1 MSTPCR
7 AKQRSSSGIPVSCT
21 IKSRSSLESD
31 SDNCE
36 RSQWDTSPRACC
48 LPRRATLRGGR
59 VRARERPDLFL
70 IFLDIVAR
78 PFEKQSFR
86 CGRLTLV
93 YAFCWPIED
102 GRSIR
107 PLRGYFTPHFMKP
120 LSAWLFAMLS
130 TPDYSNSVGDLATP
144 IGNDEKS
151 DQLWSR
157 KYRFSL
163 RRSPGELH
171 RSERRQSKHCG
182 GDAMRQPI
190 RQPRAILS
198 CACAAN
204 SRAEWQHLSGT
215 AVDDSS

>member
-1 MSTPCR
+1 M
-7 AKQRSSSGIPVSCT
+7 
-21 IKSRSSLESD
+21 
-31 SDNCE
+31 
-36 RSQWDTSPRACC
+36 
-48 LPRRATLRGGR
+48 
-59 VRARERPDLFL
+59 
-70 IFLDIVAR
+70 FLDIVAR

-130 TPDYSNSVGDLATP
+130 TPDYPNSVGDLATS

-157 KYRFSL
+157 NIASA
-163 RRSPGELH
+163 SGVHPGNFTEVNGVKA
-171 RSERRQSKHCG
+171 SIVA
-182 GDAMRQPI
+182 AMR
-190 RQPRAILS
+190 
-198 CACAAN
+198 C
-204 SRAEWQHLSGT
+204 
-215 AVDDSS
+215 DSPSASPVPY